1 MIAIQINRKT
11 DKPVYAQIRDAIQE
25 AVIGGLLKPGDKLPP
40 VTTFAQQVGVTHS
53 TIRRALKDLIE
64 SRYAF
69 SHVGRGTFILDPSLE
84 DTNADKKDIPSSPAR
99 SVQEGNEFTLAARRL
114 RMGITKSL
122 DALMELTHRPGLIH
136 FTAGM
141 PDITV
146 MDDGT
151 LEKLT
156 KEALKAGQD
165 IYQVYGGPPTGMLQ
179 LREELACRFNKEGM
193 QVTPDHI
200 LITSGSQQAVSILAQ
215 SALENKQRVICET
228 PCYMGIPNSFGVLG
242 HWVETIPR
250 DKEGP
255 IPERFY
261 RFNDGKPSV
270 FYLCSEL
277 HNPMGTDI
285 STERQTQLIQWAKAQ
300 QVELIADE
308 IFHDLRF
315 EGPTPTSVLTEAGCE
330 RAVVIGSL
338 SKSFMV
344 GLRIGWLI
352 ASPERVRSLVSF
364 KRAMDLGCPPLMQGI
379 ALSLLKTGEYESHLE
394 KARNHYRIRRDATL
408 ENLEKYM
415 PDGVTWTIPKGG
427 FHMWV
432 ELPNGYSS
440 IALFL
445 HAIERGVAFF
455 PGPMQ
460 DLDHRFINAFR
471 LSYGSV
477 SLEQIQEGI
486 ELLSDAVKTLM
497 KEPPSDPG
505 LRGLGDFL

>member
-1 MIAIQINRKT
+1 MIEIQIDRKS
-11 DKPVYAQIRDAIQE
+11 DKPVYAQIRDAIVA
-25 AVIGGLLKPGDKLPP
+25 AVREGMLKPGDKLPP
-40 VTTFAQQVGVTHS
+40 VTAFAQQVGVTHS

-64 SRYAF
+64 SGYVF
-69 SHVGRGTFILDPSLE
+69 SHVGRGTFILDPSSTHME
-84 DTNADKKDIPSSPAR
+84 ADTKSTPFSPVR
-99 SVQEGNEFTLAARRL
+99 SVQEGNEFTLAARKL

-122 DALMELTHRPGLIH
+122 DALRELTNRPGLIH

-141 PDITV
+141 PDTSIMENDV
-146 MDDGT
+146 
-151 LEKLT
+151 LEKLVIN
-156 KEALKAGQD
+156 ALKAGQD
-165 IYQVYGGPPTGMLQ
+165 MYQVYGGPPSGMLQ
-179 LREELACRFNKEGM
+179 LREALAHRFIKDGM
-193 QVTPDHI
+193 NITPDHI
-200 LITSGSQQAVSILAQ
+200 LITSGSQQAVSMLAQ
-215 SALENKQRVICET
+215 YSLENRQRVLCET
-228 PCYMGIPNSFGVLG
+228 PCYMGIPNSFECLG
-242 HWVETIPR
+242 HWVEAIPR

-255 IPERFY
+255 IPDQFNRY
-261 RFNDGKPSV
+261 NDGKPSI

-285 STERQTQLIQWAKAQ
+285 SPERQTTLIQWAKSQ
-300 QVELIADE
+300 NVELIADE
-308 IFHDLRF
+308 IFHDIRF
-315 EGPTPTSVLTEAGCE
+315 EGPMPISILTEAGSE
-330 RAVVIGSL
+330 HTVVIGSL

-352 ASPERVRSLVSF
+352 TSPERVRSLVPF

-379 ALSLLKTGEYESHLE
+379 ALSLLKTGEYEAHLE
-394 KARNHYRIRRDATL
+394 KAREHYRIRRDATL
-408 ENLEKYM
+408 ESLEKYM

-460 DLDHRFINAFR
+460 DLDHRFINALR
-471 LSYGSV
+471 LSYGSI

-486 ELLSDAVKTLM
+486 ELLADAVKTLM
-497 KEPPSDPG
+497 KEPPRDPG
-505 LRGLGDFL
+505 LRGLGEFL